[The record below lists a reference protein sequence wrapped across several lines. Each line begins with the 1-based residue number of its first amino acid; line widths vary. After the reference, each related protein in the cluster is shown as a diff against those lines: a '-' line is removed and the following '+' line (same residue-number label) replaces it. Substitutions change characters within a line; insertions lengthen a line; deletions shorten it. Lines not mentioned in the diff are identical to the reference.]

1 MRAADP
7 IVLIAATLI
16 VAIVAVIATT
26 RPALRASRTDPIRAL
41 RPE

>member
-1 MRAADP
+1 
-7 IVLIAATLI
+7 VLIAATLI

-26 RPALRASRTDPIRAL
+26 IPAMRASRTDPIRAL